1 MIPKSFKLCSAE
13 KLNIGF
19 KWMHVKSVH
28 WISLDIDNLLAEYS
42 LITFFDIL
50 MATLSAVNKLGL

>member
-1 MIPKSFKLCSAE
+1 MIPKSFKLSFAE
-13 KLNIGF
+13 KLNTGF
-19 KWMHVKSVH
+19 KWKHVKSVH

-50 MATLSAVNKLGL
+50 MASASCCR